1 MRHTEGA
8 ACFSTT
14 GAFFRSSSKTGRDL
28 AILAALAYKQHSDN
42 PSGRLRVI
50 DAMTG
55 CGVRTVRYLLEA
67 DADYVCANEGNGDLH
82 ALIQDNFQGNLD
94 PQRFAARY
102 FLTHQ
107 DANSVFFD
115 AYQRRDFYDLID
127 VDSFGSPTPTLST
140 SLWAVKLG
148 GLIYLTSTDGRAT
161 SGRAP
166 DSSLQTYGAYARAHP
181 AVHEQGLRLLIGAAV
196 QQAAARGLGAR
207 PVFSWYHG
215 EVNRVMVRITKAIG
229 WERQHYGFLTYCHAC
244 GQFRTLAWN
253 QLGRGSS
260 CTCGGIDPLAGPPV
274 VSGPMWLGPL
284 HNRAELAAMRRIA
297 VKKSWHDCSRLIEV
311 MQAEAD
317 LPPYFYPLAEIGRR
331 ARIDTPP
338 IQALIERLRDAG
350 FSAALTHFST
360 QAIKTDAA
368 LSVCLALA
376 RQLAQSR

>member
-1 MRHTEGA
+1 MTQTEGA
-8 ACFSTT
+8 ARFSTA

-28 AILAALAYKQHSDN
+28 AILAALAHKQHSSN
-42 PSGRLRVI
+42 PSGQLRVI

-67 DADYVCANEGNGDLH
+67 DADYVWANEGNGDLH
-82 ALIQDNFQGNLD
+82 ALIQANFQSNLD
-94 PQRFAARY
+94 SQRFATRY
-102 FLTHQ
+102 CLTHQ

-127 VDSFGSPTPTLST
+127 IDSFGSPTPTLNT

-196 QQAAARGLGAR
+196 QQAAARGLGAK

-215 EVNRVMVRITKAIG
+215 EVNRVMVRITKALG

-244 GQFRTLAWN
+244 GQFQTLAWKH
-253 QLGRGSS
+253 LGRGTS
-260 CTCGGIDPLAGPPV
+260 CTCGGTDPPV

-284 HNRAELAAMRRIA
+284 HDQTELADMHRIA
-297 VKKSWHDCSRLIEV
+297 IKKGWHGCSRLIEV

-317 LPPYFYPLAEIGRR
+317 LPPYFYPLSEIGRR
-331 ARIDTPP
+331 ARIDIPP
-338 IQALIERLRDAG
+338 RQALMGRLRDAG
-350 FSAALTHFST
+350 FSATLTQFST

-368 LSVCLALA
+368 LSVCLELA
-376 RQLAQSR
+376 RQLAQPR